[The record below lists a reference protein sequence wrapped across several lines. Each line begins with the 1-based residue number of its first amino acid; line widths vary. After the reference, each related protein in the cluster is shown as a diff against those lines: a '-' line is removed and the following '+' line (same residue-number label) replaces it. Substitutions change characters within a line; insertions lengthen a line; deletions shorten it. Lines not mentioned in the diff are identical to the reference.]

1 MAKTIKMCD
10 MSKEIAAKVF
20 QCLNGDNVQ
29 LKKTN
34 VGTIIVT
41 DVEPMDLVYPE
52 GWYYAKGNFR
62 NKGTSTTGVYE
73 EIYME
78 KSNGVAWEDIAK
90 YCTLN

>member
-10 MSKEIAAKVF
+10 MSAEIAAKVF
-20 QCLNGDNVQ
+20 QWLNGDNVQ

-34 VGTIIVT
+34 VGMIIVT
-41 DVEPMDLVYPE
+41 DVEPMNLVYPE

-62 NKGTSTTGVYE
+62 NKGTSTTGAYG

-78 KSNGVAWEDIAK
+78 NSEGVYWDDIAK
-90 YCTLN
+90 YCTL